1 MRRNTETVKKLLA
14 GAALAVLLE
23 AFLFVAFLAVPV
35 QRLYDRCHETGLR
48 YQELLRATVPVF
60 DAEQVDKIVVN
71 QSKDPDFPAEWT
83 IQDPEEIAAICAIW
97 ARASAEEPFEV
108 LGTGKEPVVVLQG
121 GSHCLHIYYQNGV
134 YAGRIWWS
142 GIAAPLD
149 DPHRTRYAAVS
160 PEQLWNMEPDEG
172 FIPERY
178 RSSPTLHYAI
188 HSGEASAL
196 CYFAIT
202 SEENARLDAI
212 TFAKIRNGES

>member
-1 MRRNTETVKKLLA
+1 MKKLLA

-35 QRLYDRCHETGLR
+35 QRLYDRCHETALR
-48 YQELLRATVPVF
+48 YEVLLPATVPVF

-97 ARASAEEPFEV
+97 ARASAEDAFEV
-108 LGTGKEPVVVLQG
+108 LGTGKEPVTVLQG
-121 GSHCLHIYYQNGV
+121 GSRCLHIYYQNGT

-142 GIAAPLD
+142 SIAAPLI
-149 DPHRTRYAAVS
+149 DPHRTLYATMSRENPWV
-160 PEQLWNMEPDEG
+160 QPDE
-172 FIPERY
+172 FVIPERY

-212 TFAKIRNGES
+212 TFGKKRNGES